1 MVMFIKRIES
11 LLYLNNRKYKY
22 KDQWIDVAMKEI
34 SSDRVGR
41 NKQLFEREKNLPR
54 YINHVNIIK
63 YYGSGDYQDK
73 NHPEDDTKRMY
84 FLVME
89 LADHSLKDYIYPP
102 KPNCQLTKKQKYSII
117 KQIADGLRYLHS
129 LSILHRDIKCNNI
142 LIMKDKNNN
151 LIPKIADFGLA
162 KNMDVSGSGTNTRVS
177 TPL

>member
-1 MVMFIKRIES
+1 MFIKRIES

-73 NHPEDDTKRMY
+73 NHPEDVHAK
-84 FLVME
+84 
-89 LADHSLKDYIYPP
+89 
-102 KPNCQLTKKQKYSII
+102 
-117 KQIADGLRYLHS
+117 LRYS
-129 LSILHRDIKCNNI
+129 
-142 LIMKDKNNN
+142 KD
-151 LIPKIADFGLA
+151 
-162 KNMDVSGSGTNTRVS
+162 MYSGSMRDETLEIIRTLENTRTQFVVVKR
-177 TPL
+177 

>member
-1 MVMFIKRIES
+1 MVLFIKRIES

-34 SSDRVGR
+34 SSDRVG
-41 NKQLFEREKNLPR
+41 KDEKLFEREKNLPR

-63 YYGSGDYQDK
+63 YYGSGHFDDK
-73 NHPEDDTKRMY
+73 NHPGIPIY

-89 LADHSLKDYIYPP
+89 LADHSLEDYIYPP
-102 KPNCQLTKKQKYSII
+102 NPICQLTKKQKYSII

-129 LSILHRDIKCNNI
+129 LSILHRDIKCSNI
-142 LIMKDKNNN
+142 LIMKDKYNN

-162 KNMDVSGSGTNTRVS
+162 KNMDVSGSVTNTHGS